1 MVEIVQEVSHFCN
14 EVALVPLAVGAMPGV
29 SHLHNE
35 VVLASL
41 AWARSAFVAQALPFS
56 GWVIL
61 FYLFTYL
68 FFLGI
73 IKLNYNLIQ
82 LG

>member
-14 EVALVPLAVGAMPGV
+14 EVALVPLAVGEMPAV

-41 AWARSAFVAQALPFS
+41 AWARSAFVAQVLPFT
-56 GWVIL
+56 GWAN
-61 FYLFTYL
+61 
-68 FFLGI
+68 FFGI
-73 IKLNYNLIQ
+73 IN
-82 LG
+82 